1 LSRLVVEQIQKAF
14 DAVAV
19 LDRKVSAAHDSA
31 FSSEAATVEEKPQVV
46 KDPWSFASSWI
57 AFVQNSKDR
66 FVAVLGAYQNLTQD
80 ASLDVILSPMT
91 DAEERTR
98 LALIWSETTSDEL
111 RSAIQLV
118 ILQNPVAEVK
128 ALIVDTPQRDP
139 IQPTP
144 EAQDATISDVSQD
157 TAPEDTAPEVKIE
170 TVDSGAKKRKNRKFA
185 VKKPDLII

>member
-128 ALIVDTPQRDP
+128 ALIVDTPQRDLT
-139 IQPTP
+139 QPTP
-144 EAQDATISDVSQD
+144 EADATISDVLQD